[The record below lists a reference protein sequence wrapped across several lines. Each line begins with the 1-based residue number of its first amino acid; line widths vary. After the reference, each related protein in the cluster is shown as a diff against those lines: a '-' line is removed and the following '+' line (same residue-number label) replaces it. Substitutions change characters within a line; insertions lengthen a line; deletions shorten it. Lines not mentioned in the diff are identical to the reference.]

1 MIKESLWKNA
11 DVVASLRAAEA
22 WRQAI
27 SVSRHYEIK
36 NGKKL
41 MDFYKKSMRQWALH
55 AMLLQ
60 KLSPKE

>member
-1 MIKESLWKNA
+1 MIKARYNHK
-11 DVVASLRAAEA
+11 DVIAAIFAAQA

-36 NGKKL
+36 DGKKL
-41 MDFYKKSMRQWALH
+41 MDFYKQSMRGWALH

-60 KLSPKE
+60 RIIPKE

>member
-1 MIKESLWKNA
+1 MIKASIKHA
-11 DVVASLRAAEA
+11 DVVAALSAAQA

-36 NGKKL
+36 DKQKL
-41 MDFYKKSMRQWALH
+41 IGFYKQSMRSWALH

>member
-1 MIKESLWKNA
+1 MIKPSIKHP
-11 DVVASLRAAEA
+11 DVVAALFAAQA

-36 NGKKL
+36 DGKKL
-41 MDFYKKSMRQWALH
+41 MDFYKQSMRGWALH

-60 KLSPKE
+60 RIILKE